1 MNFPRVIKI
10 WNWIRLKLIL
20 FSYIPILYITV
31 VVVCVYNRL
40 YHVKLCFAIF
50 SRFHKPRN
58 INIFHKHN
66 HKHLKN
72 KPRNR
77 HIIEPTFM
85 YFISNQFIIVIP
97 YSITSLGKTI
107 CDEVILGNISLPT
120 NLSNQ
125 TLLGMLQ

>member
-40 YHVKLCFAIF
+40 YHVQLCFAIF
-50 SRFHKPRN
+50 SRFHKPL
-58 INIFHKHN
+58 
-66 HKHLKN
+66 HLKN
-72 KPRNR
+72 KPRSR